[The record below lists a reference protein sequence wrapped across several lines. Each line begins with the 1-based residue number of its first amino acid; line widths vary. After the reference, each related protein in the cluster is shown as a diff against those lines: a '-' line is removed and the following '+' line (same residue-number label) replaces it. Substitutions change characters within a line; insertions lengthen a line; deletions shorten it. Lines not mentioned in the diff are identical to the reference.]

1 MKHLRRSRADLD
13 SEVSAMGY
21 TPGCWKHGSRPDIP
35 ARPGSR
41 SPNGLRLAVAYALDG
56 TGRPKSGP
64 VGGLDG
70 FAGRGL
76 PPKGVG
82 AAYGP
87 PAPIPAACLS
97 PACRLPPVS
106 RQPAPCRWT

>member
-1 MKHLRRSRADLD
+1 
-13 SEVSAMGY
+13 MGY

-56 TGRPKSGP
+56 
-64 VGGLDG
+64 LDG
-70 FAGRGL
+70 QNPALWAVWTASRVGL
-76 PPKGVG
+76 CRPKGVG

-97 PACRLPPVS
+97 PAPCFTTTSAVS
-106 RQPAPCRWT
+106 VDVKAACVRAFNKARGP

>member
-1 MKHLRRSRADLD
+1 
-13 SEVSAMGY
+13 MGY

-56 TGRPKSGP
+56 AGRPKSGP

-70 FAGRGL
+70 FAGTSARPMGL
-76 PPKGVG
+76 LRPS
-82 AAYGP
+82 
-87 PAPIPAACLS
+87 LR
-97 PACRLPPVS
+97 PACRLPSVS